1 MKIFSFLSSL
11 ILLMASFTGSAEAK
25 LRVVT
30 TTQDLAA
37 IAEAVG
43 GDEVD
48 VASLTPGTRD
58 PHYAVAKPSMI
69 RRVFRADLLIL
80 IGADMEIGWLP
91 PLLQSAR
98 NSKVLP
104 GNPGFMDM
112 SRSVQL
118 LGVQSGPVSRALG
131 DVHAKGNPHYWLDP
145 RNGLRM
151 AAAIAARLGEI
162 DPDHAEAYQN
172 RFDAFARSMEVKLPE
187 WRAALANLKG
197 QPVIAYHRSF
207 DYLADAFGFRI
218 VDEVEPKPG
227 IAPSAAS
234 LGALIQH
241 IKREQISLLIM
252 EPYYERRSARYLNE
266 HTGLRAAVLPQ
277 SVGAEKSI
285 KTYFDLFD
293 GIVVAFKAAQG
304 QQEDQ

>member
-1 MKIFSFLSSL
+1 MRYLSL
-11 ILLMASFTGSAEAK
+11 LGAVILLVAWSAGSAEA
-25 LRVVT
+25 RVRIVT

-37 IAEAVG
+37 IAEAIG
-43 GDEVD
+43 GDD
-48 VASLTPGTRD
+48 VAVQSLTPGTRD

-98 NSKVLP
+98 NRKVLP

-112 SRSVQL
+112 SRAVKL
-118 LGVQSGPVSRALG
+118 LGVRSGPVSRALG

-151 AAAIAARLGEI
+151 ARAIAARLGEI
-162 DPDHAEAYQN
+162 DPDHAAGYHS
-172 RFDAFARSMEVKLPE
+172 RFNAFARRMEIKLPQ
-187 WRAALANLKG
+187 WQAALADLKG
-197 QPVIAYHRSF
+197 RPVIAYHTSF
-207 DYLADAFGFRI
+207 DYLADAFGFHI

-234 LGALIQH
+234 LGALIRH
-241 IKREQISLLIM
+241 IEREQITLLIM

-266 HTGLRAAVLPQ
+266 RTGLRAAVLPQ

-285 KTYFDLFD
+285 RTYFDLFD
-293 GIVVAFKAAQG
+293 GIVTAFKAA
-304 QQEDQ
+304 EDK

>member
-1 MKIFSFLSSL
+1 MRNLVFLSALISL
-11 ILLMASFTGSAEAK
+11 AVSFSGSAEAK
-25 LRVVT
+25 VRVVT

-37 IAEAVG
+37 IARAIG

-48 VASLTPGTRD
+48 VESLTPGTRD

-98 NSKVLP
+98 NGKVLP

-151 AAAIAARLGEI
+151 ASAVASRLGEI
-162 DPDHAEAYQN
+162 DSGHTEGYQ
-172 RFDAFARSMEVKLPE
+172 RRYDAFARRMAIKLPE
-187 WRAALANLKG
+187 WQIALADLKG
-197 QPVIAYHRSF
+197 QPVIAYHKSF
-207 DYLADAFGFRI
+207 DYLADVFGFRI

-241 IKREQISLLIM
+241 IERDQISLLIM

-293 GIVVAFKAAQG
+293 GIVAAFKAAQG
-304 QQEDQ
+304 QQEDK

>member
-1 MKIFSFLSSL
+1 MKIFSLLSAV
-11 ILLMASFTGSAEAK
+11 ILLVSLSAGPAEAK

-37 IAEAVG
+37 ITEAIG
-43 GDEVD
+43 GDDVD
-48 VASLTPGTRD
+48 VESLTPGTRD

-98 NSKVLP
+98 NGKVLP

-112 SRSVQL
+112 SRFVRL

-162 DPDHAEAYQN
+162 DPDHAEAYQD
-172 RFDAFARSMEVKLPE
+172 RFDAFARNMEVKLPE
-187 WRAALANLKG
+187 WRAALADLKD

-234 LGALIQH
+234 LGALVQH
-241 IKREQISLLIM
+241 IKREKISLLIM

-293 GIVVAFKAAQG
+293 GIVAAFKAAQD